1 VTGKPT
7 TRARADATAKYPDTA
22 LFESSR
28 DSSNDQEEDSNPFVS
43 AVLSTFFQNSS
54 VSSNAH
60 MKEYTVSL
68 TPTACVLKTYYS
80 TSTTMSGYPE
90 QMMTFLKASKFA
102 VVGASTDRSK
112 WGNKVLRWYVV
123 VAKKTNS
130 IILLSI
136 FYSPATGIK
145 TVRCRWFLSILRQ
158 KRWKG

>member
-1 VTGKPT
+1 
-7 TRARADATAKYPDTA
+7 
-22 LFESSR
+22 
-28 DSSNDQEEDSNPFVS
+28 
-43 AVLSTFFQNSS
+43 
-54 VSSNAH
+54 

-68 TPTACVLKTYYS
+68 IPTACVLKTYDS

-136 FYSPATGIK
+136 FYLPVIGIK